1 MRLIELRKK
10 NKKTQAE
17 IAEVLNVARN
27 TYQGYEA
34 GRNEPDID
42 TLKKLS
48 KYFDVSIDYLVE
60 NERLEDVG
68 YLTFTQVNVVKLIK
82 QLSYENLMIL
92 NGRILAMLEN
102 QK

>member
-1 MRLIELRKK
+1 MKLIELRKK
-10 NKKTQAE
+10 NHKTQGEMAE
-17 IAEVLNVARN
+17 FLNIAQN
-27 TYQGYEA
+27 TYQGYESQ
-34 GRNEPDID
+34 RCEPNIE

-48 KYFDVSIDYLVE
+48 NYFNVSIDYLVD
-60 NERLEDVG
+60 NDRPEDIG
-68 YLTFTQVNVVKLIK
+68 YLTFTQANVVKLIK